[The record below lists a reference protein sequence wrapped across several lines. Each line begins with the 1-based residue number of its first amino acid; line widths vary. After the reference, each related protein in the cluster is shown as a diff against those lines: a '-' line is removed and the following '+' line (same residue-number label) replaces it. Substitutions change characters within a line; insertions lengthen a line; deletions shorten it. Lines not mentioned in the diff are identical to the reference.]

1 MSQPLS
7 TIVTLLLQ
15 LVQCSRLISTFKI
28 VQSSLNF
35 CYMVLEWF
43 HYFFFGCT
51 WLLWRLQSFLSSGRY
66 SSNILTRGNSLHL
79 DTMWSPP
86 VSLHSS
92 IFTIFW
98 RFSLLHSHNAYCK
111 IMCLKEKGSC
121 QAIPICIFYHAYN
134 WTENSFQNYSCLI
147 QGSSWIWWELI
158 KPHVCSRTLKWFVP
172 KSIFHVEI

>member
-1 MSQPLS
+1 MSQPLY

-15 LVQCSRLISTFKI
+15 LVQCSQLISTLKI

-43 HYFFFGCT
+43 HSFFFGCT

-98 RFSLLHSHNAYCK
+98 RFILLHSQNAYCK
-111 IMCLKEKGSC
+111 IMYLKKKRIMSGHT
-121 QAIPICIFYHAYN
+121 YLHLL
-134 WTENSFQNYSCLI
+134 SCL
-147 QGSSWIWWELI
+147 QLNREFFSKLQLSSLFKVLHGSGGN
-158 KPHVCSRTLKWFVP
+158 
-172 KSIFHVEI
+172 